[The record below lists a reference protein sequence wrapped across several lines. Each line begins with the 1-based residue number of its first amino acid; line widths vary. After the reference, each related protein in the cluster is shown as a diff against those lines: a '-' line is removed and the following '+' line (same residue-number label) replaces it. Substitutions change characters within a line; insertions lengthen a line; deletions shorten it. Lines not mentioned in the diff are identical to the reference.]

1 MGAQARPSIVLR
13 RGDITTLAVDAIVNA
28 ANSSLLGGGGVD
40 GAIHRAAGP
49 RLLAECRTLGGCP
62 TGQAKLSGGYDLPA
76 RHVIHAVG
84 PIWRGGQAG
93 EAGLLGSC
101 YRRSLE
107 LAAARGL
114 RTIAFPAISCGVYG
128 YPVDQACAVALAAIR
143 GFIDAHPGA
152 LDEVSLV
159 CFGDDVYDA
168 YAALLA
174 ADPDPRAAAP
184 TQAADLRA
192 RIVGGLLGLVVG
204 DALGV
209 PVEFFRR
216 ETLDRAP
223 LLEMRGHGTHGQPPG
238 TWSDDSSLALA
249 TTASLIERGYDPE
262 DMMARFAAWLER
274 NEYSPHGEVFDV
286 GISTSQAIRRF
297 VDGEPGPW
305 GGAGEMDNGNGSLMR
320 LLPLSC
326 YVHRLGPA
334 TIIDRSL
341 EVSALTHAHLR
352 SQLCCAYFS
361 LLIAGILDGL
371 GLEGAMAR
379 AAAELGPRI
388 PADEAAKLARVLD
401 GSILTA
407 GRGEVRGSGYVL
419 HCLEASLWA
428 VANHDGYRDAVFAA
442 INLGEDTDTTGA
454 VTGAIAGA
462 LYGREAIEPT
472 WIRDLARSA
481 YVVDLCER
489 LADRILEESR
499 ARHGG

>member
-1 MGAQARPSIVLR
+1 MSAQARPAIVLR

-49 RLLAECRTLGGCP
+49 RLLAECRTLGGAA
-62 TGQAKLSGGYDLPA
+62 TGQAKITGGYDLPA
-76 RHVIHAVG
+76 RHIIHAVG

-93 EAGLLGSC
+93 EAGLLAAC

-128 YPVDQACAVALAAIR
+128 YPIDQACAVALAAIR
-143 GFIDAHPGA
+143 GFVDAHPGA

-159 CFGDDVYDA
+159 CFGDDVYAA
-168 YAALLA
+168 YAALLT
-174 ADPDPRAAAP
+174 ADPDPRAAPAP
-184 TQAADLRA
+184 AADLRA

-216 ETLDRAP
+216 EALDREP
-223 LLEMRGHGTHGQPPG
+223 VQGMRGHGAHGQPPG

-249 TTASLIERGYDPE
+249 TATSLVERGYDPA

-274 NEYSPHGEVFDV
+274 DEYTAHGEVFDV

-297 VDGEPGPW
+297 VDGAPGPW
-305 GGAGEMDNGNGSLMR
+305 GGADEMDNGNGSLMR
-320 LLPLSC
+320 MMPLSC

-334 TIIDRSL
+334 TIVDRSA

-352 SQLCCAYFS
+352 ARLCCAYFS

-379 AAAELGPRI
+379 AAADLGPHV
-388 PADEAAKLARVLD
+388 PADEAVELARILD
-401 GSILTA
+401 GSVLTA
-407 GRGEVRGSGYVL
+407 GRGEVRGGGYVL

-428 VANHDGYRDAVFAA
+428 VHNHDGYRDAVLAA
-442 INLGEDTDTTGA
+442 VNLGEDTDTTGA

-462 LYGREAIEPT
+462 LYGREAIEPR
-472 WIRDLARSA
+472 WIADLARSSD
-481 YVVDLCER
+481 VVDLCER
-489 LADRILEESR
+489 LADRILRESR
-499 ARHGG
+499 TRHG